1 MTRPSGPRATW
12 FDDLQG
18 LFGVEWG
25 WLCKAGACGVEEKEG
40 WEEGPDSSSGGQGHS
55 VLQG

>member
-25 WLCKAGACGVEEKEG
+25 WLCKAGECGVEKEG
-40 WEEGPDSSSGGQGHS
+40 WEEGPDSSSGGQGHP